1 MIQAAG
7 PELDSGTLNT
17 ILLIVVIPVIGW
29 LGRMLGVINKTLTSL
44 HAAITGIEGHGGAL
58 EEIAT
63 LRRRVHKLESVV
75 SALLIHTGIEPKSG
89 RRTGDREHDDE

>member
-1 MIQAAG
+1 MQSPAG
-7 PELDSGTLNT
+7 GLDSGTLNT

-63 LRRRVHKLESVV
+63 MRRRVHKLESLV
-75 SALLIHTGIEPKSG
+75 SALMIHTGIEPHHG
-89 RRTGDREHDDE
+89 RRSNDREDDDS